1 MKDWNVVVTVVPGPA
16 HVHELLTGLRRFGRF
31 SSTSFKDVIIGE
43 VQDPAVLFEALAKA
57 RADGVDWA
65 HMLGRAI
72 PIEARF
78 HFAPETLTAQLQQAT
93 EGMLERLASG
103 SFHVRLE
110 RRGHAGEI
118 ATPEVERAVADHL
131 FTLAAARGL
140 QLRTDFTDPDYIVVA
155 ETLGDECG
163 VALITRAMRARYPF
177 VHTR

>member
-1 MKDWNVVVTVVPGPA
+1 
-16 HVHELLTGLRRFGRF
+16 
-31 SSTSFKDVIIGE
+31 
-43 VQDPAVLFEALAKA
+43 
-57 RADGVDWA
+57 
-65 HMLGRAI
+65 
-72 PIEARF
+72 
-78 HFAPETLTAQLQQAT
+78 
-93 EGMLERLASG
+93 
-103 SFHVRLE
+103 VRLE

-163 VALITRAMRARYPF
+163 VALITRAMRTRYPF